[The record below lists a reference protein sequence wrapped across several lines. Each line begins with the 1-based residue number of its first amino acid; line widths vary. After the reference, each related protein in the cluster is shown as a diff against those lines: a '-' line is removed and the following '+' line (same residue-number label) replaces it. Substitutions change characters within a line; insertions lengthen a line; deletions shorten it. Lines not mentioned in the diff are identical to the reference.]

1 MSHLLLM
8 LSLTNNKGGVKTP
21 TTKETKMGTL
31 EDKHCQIIL
40 KNENDEVNDIL
51 MNYDLILRTN
61 DKRTK
66 YEYFDIYNYKDNKMV
81 VGGIPIN
88 QRLKQKLKIVSA

>member
-1 MSHLLLM
+1 MI
-8 LSLTNNKGGVKTP
+8 
-21 TTKETKMGTL
+21 

-40 KNENDEVNDIL
+40 ENENNNINDIL

-66 YEYFDIYNYKDNKMV
+66 YEYFDIYDYKSQKMLV
-81 VGGIPIN
+81 SGIPIN
-88 QRLKQKLKIVSA
+88 QRLKQKVKEKK

>member
-1 MSHLLLM
+1 M
-8 LSLTNNKGGVKTP
+8 NRKD
-21 TTKETKMGTL
+21 KMGTL

-40 KNENDEVNDIL
+40 KNENDEVNNIL

-66 YEYFDIYNYKDNKMV
+66 YEYFDIYNYRDSKMV
-81 VGGIPIN
+81 VSGIPIN
-88 QRLKQKLKIVSA
+88 QRLKQQASEQKG

>member
-1 MSHLLLM
+1 MSD
-8 LSLTNNKGGVKTP
+8 
-21 TTKETKMGTL
+21 L

-40 KNENDEVNDIL
+40 KHEDEEVNKIL

-61 DKRTK
+61 DERTK
-66 YEYFDIYNYKDNKMV
+66 YEYFDIYNYRDGKML

-88 QRLKQKLKIVSA
+88 QRLKQSHKEG

>member
-1 MSHLLLM
+1 VIILIGAINKQ
-8 LSLTNNKGGVKTP
+8 TNREDN
-21 TTKETKMGTL
+21 MGTL

-61 DKRTK
+61 DNRTK
-66 YEYFDIYNYKDNKMV
+66 YEYFDIYNYRDSKMV

-88 QRLKQKLKIVSA
+88 QRLKQQANK

>member
-1 MSHLLLM
+1 MI
-8 LSLTNNKGGVKTP
+8 
-21 TTKETKMGTL
+21 

-40 KNENDEVNDIL
+40 ENENNNINDIL

-66 YEYFDIYNYKDNKMV
+66 YKYFDIYDYRSQKMLV
-81 VGGIPIN
+81 SGIPIN
-88 QRLKQKLKIVSA
+88 QRLKQKV

>member
-1 MSHLLLM
+1 MPKLRH
-8 LSLTNNKGGVKTP
+8 NNKYNNNKKL
-21 TTKETKMGTL
+21 TKEIKMGTL

-88 QRLKQKLKIVSA
+88 QRLKQKLKIVNA

>member
-1 MSHLLLM
+1 MI
-8 LSLTNNKGGVKTP
+8 
-21 TTKETKMGTL
+21 

-40 KNENDEVNDIL
+40 ENENNNINDIL

-66 YEYFDIYNYKDNKMV
+66 YEYFDIYDYKNQKMLV
-81 VGGIPIN
+81 SGIPIN
-88 QRLKQKLKIVSA
+88 QRLKQKVKEKK

>member
-1 MSHLLLM
+1 MI
-8 LSLTNNKGGVKTP
+8 
-21 TTKETKMGTL
+21 

-40 KNENDEVNDIL
+40 ENENNNINDIL

-66 YEYFDIYNYKDNKMV
+66 YEYFDIYDYRSQKMLV
-81 VGGIPIN
+81 SGIPIN
-88 QRLKQKLKIVSA
+88 QRLKQKV

>member
-1 MSHLLLM
+1 MI
-8 LSLTNNKGGVKTP
+8 
-21 TTKETKMGTL
+21 

-40 KNENDEVNDIL
+40 ENENNNINNIL

-66 YEYFDIYNYKDNKMV
+66 YEYFDIYDYKSQKMLV
-81 VGGIPIN
+81 SGIPIN
-88 QRLKQKLKIVSA
+88 QRLKQKVEE

>member
-1 MSHLLLM
+1 
-8 LSLTNNKGGVKTP
+8 
-21 TTKETKMGTL
+21 MGTL

-40 KNENDEVNDIL
+40 KNENDEVNNIL

-66 YEYFDIYNYKDNKMV
+66 YEYFDIYNYRDGKMV

-88 QRLKQKLKIVSA
+88 QRLKQQASEQKGWYEINNRRNR

>member
-1 MSHLLLM
+1 MI
-8 LSLTNNKGGVKTP
+8 
-21 TTKETKMGTL
+21 

-40 KNENDEVNDIL
+40 ENENNNINDIL

-66 YEYFDIYNYKDNKMV
+66 YEYFDIYDYKSQKMLV
-81 VGGIPIN
+81 SGIPIN
-88 QRLKQKLKIVSA
+88 QRLKQKVEE

>member
-1 MSHLLLM
+1 MI
-8 LSLTNNKGGVKTP
+8 
-21 TTKETKMGTL
+21 

-40 KNENDEVNDIL
+40 ENENNNINDIL

-66 YEYFDIYNYKDNKMV
+66 YEYFDIYDYKSQKMLV
-81 VGGIPIN
+81 SGIPIN
-88 QRLKQKLKIVSA
+88 QRLKQKV

>member
-1 MSHLLLM
+1 MYLDTKQPKKHQQRFKKYLLD
-8 LSLTNNKGGVKTP
+8 KQQPKQ
-21 TTKETKMGTL
+21 TKMGTL

-40 KNENDEVNDIL
+40 KNENDKVNDIL

-81 VGGIPIN
+81 VGGVPIN
-88 QRLKQKLKIVSA
+88 KRKKL

>member
-1 MSHLLLM
+1 MI
-8 LSLTNNKGGVKTP
+8 
-21 TTKETKMGTL
+21 

-40 KNENDEVNDIL
+40 ENENNNINDIL

-66 YEYFDIYNYKDNKMV
+66 YEYFDIYDYKSQKMLV
-81 VGGIPIN
+81 SGIPIN
-88 QRLKQKLKIVSA
+88 QERI

>member
-1 MSHLLLM
+1 
-8 LSLTNNKGGVKTP
+8 
-21 TTKETKMGTL
+21 
-31 EDKHCQIIL
+31 
-40 KNENDEVNDIL
+40 
-51 MNYDLILRTN
+51 

-88 QRLKQKLKIVSA
+88 QRLKQKLKIVNDLKLRHNKKYNNNKQQTKGKK